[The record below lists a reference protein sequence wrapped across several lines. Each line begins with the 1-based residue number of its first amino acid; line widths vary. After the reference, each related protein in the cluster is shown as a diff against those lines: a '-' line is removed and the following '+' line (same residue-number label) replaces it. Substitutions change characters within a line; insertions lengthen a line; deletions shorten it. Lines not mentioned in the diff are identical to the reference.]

1 MSSEEKSSGPTGTAR
16 VQQPHSGLFMKKSR
30 TYKLRDV
37 SLKKREEMEIRK
49 SQQPTPRKRGPKP
62 RPKSGYTTI
71 FFETSLI
78 VLIVVINY

>member
-1 MSSEEKSSGPTGTAR
+1 MTAMSMSSEEKSSPTGAR
-16 VQQPHSGLFMKKSR
+16 VQQHSGLFMKKSR

-62 RPKSGYTTI
+62 RPKSGYTYNPP
-71 FFETSLI
+71 FHFETSLN
-78 VLIVVINY
+78 VF